1 LLVPRF
7 KSSKYS
13 SIPPVL
19 TLKRIKSDGK
29 SRAAGKTRP
38 RRDFEP
44 KSFFEMASSEIRQNL
59 LIVFF
64 PETLP
69 NVDLLQAP
77 LQPIAVTAPVR
88 TVSTS

>member
-1 LLVPRF
+1 MGNPAQRG
-7 KSSKYS
+7 
-13 SIPPVL
+13 
-19 TLKRIKSDGK
+19 KRGP
-29 SRAAGKTRP
+29 AAILNQNL
-38 RRDFEP
+38 
-44 KSFFEMASSEIRQNL
+44 FFDMASSEIRQNL